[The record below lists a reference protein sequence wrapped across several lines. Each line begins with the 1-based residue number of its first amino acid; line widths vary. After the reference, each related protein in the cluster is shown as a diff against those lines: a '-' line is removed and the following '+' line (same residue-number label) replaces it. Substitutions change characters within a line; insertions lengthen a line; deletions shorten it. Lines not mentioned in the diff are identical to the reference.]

1 MVVKFMSKSGNEVVM
16 TDIKR
21 FYEESVEKFDLSKE
35 LLELVLDDKPI
46 LLSVIYQEEEDERC
60 E

>member
-46 LLSVIYQEEEDERC
+46 LLSVIYPEEEDERC